1 MVIVAFKCRYVCNE
15 LTPKLGALRKVVHI
29 FLSIQLTKVW
39 VLNIFGL
46 VAIHYILGREL
57 NSSYELVLVL
67 GNELFLHLG
76 WLINGLLLH
85 VIGCFEIFS
94 QLEVSYWFLGVIQV
108 IGLQESWRFRAL
120 AGGRDKNFTVWSG
133 GKSQCDHI
141 EALEFSLLSLAKL
154 TQHPV
159 FVRCSLLQAADV
171 LPAEKERTFHQKI
184 V

>member
-1 MVIVAFKCRYVCNE
+1 MVQI
-15 LTPKLGALRKVVHI
+15 
-29 FLSIQLTKVW
+29 
-39 VLNIFGL
+39 
-46 VAIHYILGREL
+46 
-57 NSSYELVLVL
+57 
-67 GNELFLHLG
+67 
-76 WLINGLLLH
+76 GLLLH

-94 QLEVSYWFLGVIQV
+94 QLEVSYWFLCVIQV

-120 AGGRDKNFTVWSG
+120 AGGRDKNFTIWSG

-141 EALEFSLLSLAKL
+141 EALEFSLLSSARL

-184 V
+184 VEECFGHSLDVHLFKCVELNAFYLYKTWKVSVFIVQCFEKLYELLELQPGISESNL

>member
-1 MVIVAFKCRYVCNE
+1 MNLLPSLE
-15 LTPKLGALRKVVHI
+15 PLRKVVHI

-46 VAIHYILGREL
+46 VAMHYTSWAG
-57 NSSYELVLVL
+57 NSIVHRNLSWFWGMNFFFTWAGLLMVQ
-67 GNELFLHLG
+67 
-76 WLINGLLLH
+76 IGLLLH
-85 VIGCFEIFS
+85 VIEYFEIFS